1 MSLTA
6 KQMLL
11 KDVET
16 ILNDKIPLTV
26 STQIMES
33 VANALAG
40 YECSLVS
47 NGAADSDTEEFLAA
61 FLSAKEI
68 EGRSEKTL
76 AHYKYSLDK
85 LFHYLNVP
93 IRSITVFQI
102 RGYLSSEK
110 SRGISDK
117 TLENMRSIFCGF
129 FGWLH
134 KEGLLPQNPCANL
147 APIKCAKKVRTPYN
161 DTDIARLEE
170 HCANLRD
177 KALIQL
183 MLSTGCRISEIC
195 ALNRSDIDFHSK
207 ECTVLGK
214 GNKERT
220 VFLNDLAIMRIRD
233 YLESRRDS
241 SVALFAGRGTDR
253 ITPGGVRRML
263 TVLSEQANVTNVHPH
278 RFRRTLAT
286 NLINHGMPIQDVASI
301 LGHDKL
307 DTTMTYV
314 YSTKEDVHNSYRKYS

>member
-1 MSLTA
+1 MSLVS
-6 KQMLL
+6 KQKFL
-11 KDVET
+11 KEVESA
-16 ILNDKIPLTV
+16 ISNAVPLTV
-26 STQIMES
+26 SRQIMES
-33 VANALAG
+33 IANIVAN
-40 YECSLVS
+40 YECEIIPASQ
-47 NGAADSDTEEFLAA
+47 ADSDTEDFIAA
-61 FLSAKEI
+61 FLAAKEI

-76 AHYKYSLDK
+76 EHYRYSLK
-85 LFHYLNVP
+85 RLFNYLNVP

-117 TLENMRSIFCGF
+117 TLENLRNIFCGF
-129 FGWLH
+129 FSWLH
-134 KEGLLPQNPCANL
+134 KEGLIAQNPCANL
-147 APIKCAKKVRTPYN
+147 ASIKCAKKVRTPYN
-161 DTDIARLEE
+161 DTEIARLVES
-170 HCANLRD
+170 CTNLRD

-195 ALNRSDIDFHSK
+195 ALNRDDIDFHNR

-220 VFLNDLAIMRIRD
+220 VFLDDLAVMRIKD
-233 YLESRRDS
+233 YLDTRTDS
-241 SVALFAGRGTDR
+241 SEALFAGRGTDR

-314 YSTKEDVHNSYRKYS
+314 YSTKEDVHNSYRKYA